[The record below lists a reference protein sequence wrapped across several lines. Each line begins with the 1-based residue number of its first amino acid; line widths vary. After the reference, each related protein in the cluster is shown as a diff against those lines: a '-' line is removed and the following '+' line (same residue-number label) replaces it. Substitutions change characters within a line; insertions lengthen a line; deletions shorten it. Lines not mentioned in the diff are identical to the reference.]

1 MSNKFLLPTCVLLV
15 SVTSASAQ
23 SYNPAASFFGGGGLW
38 WRRLRVSGLDMP
50 SYYS

>member
-23 SYNPAASFFGGGGLW
+23 SYNPAASFFG
-38 WRRLRVSGLDMP
+38 RRLRVSGLDMR